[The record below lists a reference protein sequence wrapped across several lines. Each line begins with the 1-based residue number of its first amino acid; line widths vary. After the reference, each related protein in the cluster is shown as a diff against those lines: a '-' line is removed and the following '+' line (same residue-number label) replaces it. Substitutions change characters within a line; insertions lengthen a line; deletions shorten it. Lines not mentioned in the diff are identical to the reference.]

1 MIKRISEEFRP
12 ERLLPSLT
20 GGVVTGIITITVATA
35 FAALIFTGEM
45 TTYLPIVVGWTLL
58 GSIVH
63 VLLTAQ
69 FSSLPCTISSVQDT
83 PAVVLAVT
91 AAAIVKALPASAS
104 AQEKFITVAAAVA
117 LGSILTGVI
126 FLFLGQFKLG
136 DLIRY
141 IPYPVIGGFLA
152 GSGLLLIFGSISVMT
167 GINAGPAQIPEL
179 FQPNLLFKWLPG
191 MVYAIILMIILRR
204 IHHFLALPGSLAT
217 GIVVFYI
224 VLWVTGVS
232 IAEAKA
238 QGWLLG
244 ASTTVGG
251 SILQPLGWPGGETS
265 FSHVNWTI
273 VFGNT
278 ANLVVVALVGVI
290 TLLLNATGIELD
302 TREALDFNRE
312 LKAAGIANVVAGLV
326 GSMPGAHTLSET
338 SLVHKMGVKGRS
350 AAIILSAICILAM
363 IFGNSL
369 VSFFPTPVLGGL
381 LMLLGLDFLF
391 TWVYESWFKLP
402 ILDYAVIIA
411 ILVVMNTVGVLE
423 GVALGLAMAVILFV
437 IEYSQIN
444 IVRHTLSGKYYR
456 SKVSR
461 PRLYQQLLRQK
472 GDWIYILELQGFL
485 FFGTANK
492 LFDQISQRFAQT
504 HGSQIQFMVL
514 DFRMVVGLDS
524 SAVSSFAK
532 LKQHAEANKV
542 LLVFTQTSPS
552 IQRKLEKELFS
563 DKDCETCRIFPDL
576 DHGLEWCEDQMVQ
589 TFASVGFNNKPLTLM
604 AQLEKAL
611 LPAISRDQLLSYFE
625 HLEVKAGECFI
636 RQGAQTTGLYFFET
650 GLATVE
656 LEYEKNKRMRLRT
669 LQPGTVVG
677 EMGLYLGGKASAS
690 VYANQDSSLFHL
702 SIAKLAEMEENAP
715 QVAAS
720 FHKFVARLMSEKLLD
735 TTESLQA
742 LLS

>member
-1 MIKRISEEFRP
+1 MIKRLSEEFRP
-12 ERLLPSLT
+12 EHLLPSLT
-20 GGVVTGIITITVATA
+20 GGIVTGIITITVSTA

-45 TTYLPIVVGWTLL
+45 AIYLPIVVAWTLL

-69 FSSLPCTISSVQDT
+69 FSSLPYTISSVQDT

-91 AAAIVKALPASAS
+91 AAAIVKTLPASAS

-117 LGSILTGVI
+117 LGSILSGVI

-167 GINAGPAQIPEL
+167 GVNAGPAQIPEL

-204 IHHFLALPGSLAT
+204 IHHFLALPGSLVA

-224 VLWVTGVS
+224 ILLVTGIS
-232 IAEAKA
+232 LAEAKT

-244 ASTTVGG
+244 ANATVSG
-251 SILQPLGWPGGETS
+251 SIFQPLGWPGGETS
-265 FSHVNWTI
+265 LNHVNWSI

-278 ANLVVVALVGVI
+278 ANLFVVALVGVI

-338 SLVHKMGVKGRS
+338 SLVHKMGVRSRS

-369 VSFFPTPVLGGL
+369 VSFFPTPILGGL

-391 TWVYESWFKLP
+391 TWVYETWYKLP

-411 ILVVMNTVGVLE
+411 ILVVMNTAGVLE

-437 IEYSQIN
+437 IDYSRTN
-444 IVRHTLSGKYYR
+444 IVRHTLSGKYYQ

-461 PRLYQQLLRQK
+461 PRLYEQLLRKK

-485 FFGTANK
+485 FFGTTNK
-492 LFDQISQRFAQT
+492 LLDQISQHLAQNPAPQIRFV
-504 HGSQIQFMVL
+504 VL
-514 DFRMVVGLDS
+514 DFRLVVGLDS
-524 SAVSSFAK
+524 SAVLSFSK
-532 LKQHAEANKV
+532 LKQLAETNKV
-542 LLVFTQTSPS
+542 LIVFTQISPS

-563 DKDCETCRIFPDL
+563 NKDRETWRIFPDL
-576 DHGLEWCEDQMVQ
+576 DHGLEWCEDQMIQ
-589 TFASVGFNNKPLTLM
+589 TFAGVGFGNKPPTLM
-604 AQLEKAL
+604 MQLEKAL
-611 LPAISRDQLLSYFE
+611 PPTISHERLLSYFE
-625 HLEVKAGECFI
+625 HLEIKAGECLI
-636 RQGAQTTGLYFFET
+636 RQGTQTTGLFFVET

-656 LEYEKNKRMRLRT
+656 LEYGENKRMRLRT

-677 EMGLYLGGKASAS
+677 EMGLYLGGETSAS
-690 VYANQDSSLFHL
+690 VYANQDSTLFRL
-702 SIAKLAEMEENAP
+702 SPAKLVEMEENDP
-715 QVAAS
+715 EVASA
-720 FHKFVARLMSEKLLD
+720 FHKFVARVMSEKLLD